1 MIELIHAPVPAEASK
16 ALSDYAA
23 TNPGAGPLEFDTQAF
38 NPYKK
43 IVKACLHKT
52 QEGLCIYCETS
63 LQADKGQV
71 EHIKPK
77 GGANA
82 HPHLTFVYTNY
93 AHGCISNHSKTCGQK
108 KGSEILP
115 IEPRPG
121 CNDFFS
127 ISTDGSL
134 SPVPTLSDADKQR
147 VRETIRIL
155 GLQHPPLVLER
166 KKVIAAVLSVKTKL
180 PALVPLFLSTR
191 DFRHILKRL

>member
-23 TNPGAGPLEFDTQAF
+23 AAPGAGPNEFDTLAF
-38 NPYKK
+38 LPYKK
-43 IVKACLHKT
+43 IVKACLHKI
-52 QEGLCIYCETS
+52 QAGLCAYCETS

-77 GGANA
+77 GGTNA
-82 HPHLTFVYTNY
+82 HPHLTFDYTNY
-93 AHGCISNHSKTCGQK
+93 AHGCISSNSKTCGQK
-108 KGSEILP
+108 KDSEILP

-121 CNDFFS
+121 CNSFFS
-127 ISTDGSL
+127 ISTKGDL
-134 SPVPTLSDADKQR
+134 SPVPTLSDADKHR

-166 KKVIAAVLSVKTKL
+166 KKMIDAVLELKAKM

-191 DFRHILKRL
+191 EFRHILKRL

>member
-1 MIELIHAPVPAEASK
+1 MIELIHVPVPAAASK
-16 ALSDYAA
+16 ALSDYTVAV
-23 TNPGAGPLEFDTQAF
+23 PGAGPDDFDTLVF
-38 NPYKK
+38 LPYKK
-43 IVKACLHKT
+43 IVKACLHLT
-52 QEGLCIYCETS
+52 QEGLCAYCETP

-77 GGANA
+77 GGANS
-82 HPHLTFVYTNY
+82 HPHLTFDYANY
-93 AHGCISNHSKTCGQK
+93 AHGCINPKTCGQK

-134 SPVPTLSDADKQR
+134 SPAPTLPDADKQR

-166 KKVIAAVLSVKTKL
+166 KKMIAAVLEVKAKM
-180 PALVPLFLSTR
+180 PALIPLFLSTR